1 MVKKSSSSSVDV
13 TRNCYQSGRSANN
26 VYKMYEIR
34 KENYF
39 IMTTDV
45 CAEYTHILV
54 RNYGQ
59 SEIIS

>member
-1 MVKKSSSSSVDV
+1 MANTSSSSSVDV

-26 VYKMYEIR
+26 VYKMCEIQR
-34 KENYF
+34 DNYF

-45 CAEYTHILV
+45 CAEYTNILV

-59 SEIIS
+59 SEIIW